1 MSFCIDHVA
10 IWTNDIEKLK
20 EYYTRFFDAVAGRLY
35 ENKDTG
41 FKSYFLSF
49 DEGSRLEI
57 MQKPGITGNLN
68 DTGGLQHTGIIHIA
82 FGVDDMKT
90 VIFKAK
96 ELQSSGFRI
105 VKGPRKTGD
114 GYFEFVT
121 LDPDNNRIEV
131 TTIYD
136 ERDSG
141 DNISKR

>member
-20 EYYTRFFDAVAGRLY
+20 DYYTRFFNAVAGTLY
-35 ENKDTG
+35 ENEDTG

-57 MQKPGITGNLN
+57 MQKPGIPVNLN
-68 DTGGLQHTGIIHIA
+68 DSVDLQHIGIIHFA
-82 FGVDDMKT
+82 FHMDDMKN
-90 VIFKAK
+90 VIFKAR
-96 ELQSSGFRI
+96 ELEDSGFRI
-105 VKGPRKTGD
+105 VRGPRKTGD
-114 GYFEFVT
+114 GYFEFET

-136 ERDSG
+136 ERDSS
-141 DNISKR
+141 DNT